1 METVF
6 FYPKYCIIRKFEL
19 RFQTNE
25 PILFPKPVAPVHT
38 GEILPDNSLFLCP
51 SEGINRLETTITLT
65 KGEKK

>member
-6 FYPKYCIIRKFEL
+6 FYSKYCIMRNFEL
-19 RFQTNE
+19 RFQANE
-25 PILFPKPVAPVHT
+25 PTLVPKPVAPVHT
-38 GEILPDNSLFLCP
+38 DKILPDNSFFLCP